1 MKSRTALV
9 ALLGAGVTST
19 LGSTVSVVAIPWL
32 VLVTTGRPAD
42 LGLVIAAAM
51 VPYLFA
57 SVFGAPL
64 ADRLGLRHSAILADS
79 VSALAVGTIAASPRI
94 GLPTIM
100 VMVGISGLVRGA
112 GDRTKHVLLQPAAD
126 AAGVKMPRITTIYD
140 GLENAAWLIGAPLGG
155 LLIVWFGPQG
165 AVWVDATSFAASAI
179 LVATLVKPSLKPP
192 EPETVETERYLT
204 ALRSGA
210 RQLGRDRLL
219 RTMLVMVFFAN
230 LVNQATTTLFVP
242 LWIRDVLHSPA
253 ALGTVLGAFA
263 IGAVL
268 GNLVFTALAVKF
280 STYAVFGL
288 GLAISGAPRLL
299 ALALSHNLGLVLGVT
314 FACGFAVAAVNPILG
329 TLLYQRVPAEY
340 QTRVFGLVG
349 AAAYAGFPAGGL
361 LGGWAVSGLGLN
373 PAILVGAGVY
383 LAATLIPLVRYRT
396 FAEPAVEKEAGAG
409 LP

>member
-1 MKSRTALV
+1 
-9 ALLGAGVTST
+9 
-19 LGSTVSVVAIPWL
+19 
-32 VLVTTGRPAD
+32 
-42 LGLVIAAAM
+42 VIAAAM

-79 VSALAVGTIAASPRI
+79 VSALAVGAIAASPRI

-100 VMVGISGLVRGA
+100 VMVGVSGLVRGA

-126 AAGVKMPRITTIYD
+126 LAEVKMPRITAIYD
-140 GLENAAWLIGAPLGG
+140 GLENAAWLVGAPLGG
-155 LLIVWFGPQG
+155 LLILWFGPQG

-179 LVATLVKPSLKPP
+179 LVAALVKPSLKPP
-192 EPETVETERYLT
+192 QPETAETERYLV
-204 ALRSGA
+204 ALRSGT

-263 IGAVL
+263 VGAVL
-268 GNLVFTALAVKF
+268 GNLVFTALALKF
-280 STYAVFGL
+280 STFAVFGV

-299 ALALSHNLGLVLGVT
+299 ALALSHNLVLVLAVT
-314 FACGFAVAAVNPILG
+314 FACGFAVSAVNPIFG
-329 TLLYQRVPAEY
+329 TMLYQRVPAEY

-361 LGGWAVSGLGLN
+361 LGAWAVSGLGLS
-373 PAILVGAGVY
+373 PAILLGAGCY
-383 LAATLIPLVRYRT
+383 LAATLIPLLRYRT
-396 FAEPAVEKEAGAG
+396 FTEPVVEKEAGAG